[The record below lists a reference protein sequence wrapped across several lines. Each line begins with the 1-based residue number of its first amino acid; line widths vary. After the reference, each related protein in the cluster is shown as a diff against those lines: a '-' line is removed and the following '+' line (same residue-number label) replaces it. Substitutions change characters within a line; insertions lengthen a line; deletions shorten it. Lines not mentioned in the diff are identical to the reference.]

1 MTKQEANIISEALG
15 EMEDAV
21 NTLTGTERRQVC
33 EMMQQI
39 STLAGNPHDLEEC
52 REDLRK
58 DNGCAW
64 PAPTADS
71 LARPAVQSRSAAVA
85 GDSSKAA

>member
-39 STLAGNPHDLEEC
+39 STLGRWGQLQSSMINQLPPGGLSRPLGWS
-52 REDLRK
+52 REGRI
-58 DNGCAW
+58 
-64 PAPTADS
+64 
-71 LARPAVQSRSAAVA
+71 
-85 GDSSKAA
+85 